1 MLLIDAAR
9 GTIVHVLRTGSTES
23 PAARAAAVTE
33 VGRAGL
39 PSYTDESLTA
49 DLDVVPGDLSQLY
62 ASLSPQLADTG
73 KESLLGAAARVA
85 LADGPLTDLERQVL
99 VSTGAALSMTATHT
113 AGVIALAE
121 QAARA

>member
-1 MLLIDAAR
+1 
-9 GTIVHVLRTGSTES
+9 VHVLRTGSTES